1 VDSVLLAFR
10 GSWNGDFAPT
20 PEDPLP
26 SIPVPWPSYRPSC
39 PHGNQVVVAHETIN
53 EAMSQGTF
61 LRLTCVCGRIT
72 DYPFALLLQRR
83 GVTRQTFLGT
93 IRFRCDKCGRSEP
106 VIGVHSQTQSSGQF
120 GRPGISHVGKPCA
133 RILPLTAPPM
143 PPM

>member
-61 LRLTCVCGRIT
+61 LRLTCVCGRIPPAPASRRYPADLPR
-72 DYPFALLLQRR
+72 DYSLQ
-83 GVTRQTFLGT
+83 VRQVRTL
-93 IRFRCDKCGRSEP
+93 
-106 VIGVHSQTQSSGQF
+106 
-120 GRPGISHVGKPCA
+120 
-133 RILPLTAPPM
+133 
-143 PPM
+143 